1 MARKKRFT
9 RAEQERRV
17 TQILRGLDRAY
28 PDAQCALVHRNALE
42 LLVATILSAQCTD
55 ERVNIVTRD
64 LFKTYRTPEDYMNAA
79 RAVLEEEI
87 RSTGFFRNKTKSLQ
101 GAAAMM
107 IEKFGGQVPD
117 TMEELVQL
125 PGVARKTAN
134 VVLGVI
140 FGKAEGVVVDTHVFR
155 VARRLDLSHA
165 PTPEKMERDLMELIP
180 RDKWIVFSHQ
190 MIHHGRKVCKARKP
204 LCYLCPVEKVCQS
217 EDKVLAAPMYHAGR
231 STSGRKAVG

>member
-17 TQILRGLDRAY
+17 AQILRGLDEAY
-28 PDAQCALVHRNALE
+28 PNAQCALEHKNALE

-64 LFKTYRTPEDYMNAA
+64 LFKNYRTPQDYVNVP
-79 RAVLEEEI
+79 RTVLEEEI

-101 GAAAMM
+101 GAAAM
-107 IEKFGGQVPD
+107 IIDKFGGRVPE
-117 TMEELVQL
+117 TMEELIQL

-140 FGKAEGVVVDTHVFR
+140 FGKAEGIVVDTHVFR

-165 PTPEKMERDLMELIP
+165 PVPEKMERDLMKLIP
-180 RDKWIVFSHQ
+180 RNKWIVFSHQ
-190 MIHHGRKVCKARKP
+190 MIHHGRKLCKARKP
-204 LCYLCPVEKVCQS
+204 VCYLCPVEQVCQS
-217 EDKVLAAPMYHAGR
+217 EDKVLAAPPYGSSRLTSRQRAG
-231 STSGRKAVG
+231 

>member
-9 RAEQERRV
+9 RVEQERRV
-17 TQILRGLDRAY
+17 AQILRGLDQGY
-28 PDAQCALVHRNALE
+28 PNAQCALEHKNALE

-64 LFKTYRTPEDYMNAA
+64 LFKKYRTPEDYVNAP

-87 RSTGFFRNKTKSLQ
+87 RTTGFFRNKTRSLQ
-101 GAAAMM
+101 GAAEM
-107 IEKFGGQVPD
+107 ILDKFGGRVPD
-117 TMEELVQL
+117 TMEELIQL

-155 VARRLDLSHA
+155 VARRLDLSHEPA
-165 PTPEKMERDLMELIP
+165 PEKMERDLMELIP
-180 RDKWIVFSHQ
+180 RNRWILFSHQ
-190 MIHHGRKVCKARKP
+190 MIHHGRKLCKARKP
-204 LCYLCPVEKVCQS
+204 ICYLCPVEKVCQS
-217 EDKVLAAPMYHAGR
+217 EDKVLAAQTHGSSRLTSRRRAG
-231 STSGRKAVG
+231 

>member
-9 RAEQERRV
+9 RVEQERRV
-17 TQILRGLDRAY
+17 AQILRGLDQGY
-28 PDAQCALVHRNALE
+28 PNAQCALEHKNALE

-64 LFKTYRTPEDYMNAA
+64 LFKKYRTPEDYVNAP

-87 RSTGFFRNKTKSLQ
+87 RTTGFFRNKTRSLQ
-101 GAAAMM
+101 GAAEM
-107 IEKFGGQVPD
+107 ILDKFGGRVPD
-117 TMEELVQL
+117 TMEELIQL

-155 VARRLDLSHA
+155 VARRLDLSHEPA
-165 PTPEKMERDLMELIP
+165 PEKMERDLMELIP
-180 RDKWIVFSHQ
+180 RNRWILFSHQ
-190 MIHHGRKVCKARKP
+190 MIHHGRKLCKARKP
-204 LCYLCPVEKVCQS
+204 ICYLCPVERVCQS
-217 EDKVLAAPMYHAGR
+217 EDKVLAAPTYG
-231 STSGRKAVG
+231 SGRLTSRQRAG

>member
-17 TQILRGLDRAY
+17 AQILRGLDQVY
-28 PDAQCALVHRNALE
+28 PNAQCALEHKNSLE

-64 LFKTYRTPEDYMNAA
+64 LFKKYRTPEDYVNAP

-87 RSTGFFRNKTKSLQ
+87 RSTGFFRNKTKSIQ
-101 GAAAMM
+101 RAAAM
-107 IEKFGGQVPD
+107 ILDEFGGRVPE
-117 TMEELVQL
+117 TMEELIRL

-165 PTPEKMERDLMELIP
+165 PTPEKMECDLMKLIP
-180 RDKWIVFSHQ
+180 RNKWILFSHQ
-190 MIHHGRKVCKARKP
+190 MIHHGRKLCKARKP

-231 STSGRKAVG
+231 STSGRKAV

>member
-9 RAEQERRV
+9 RVEQERRV
-17 TQILRGLDRAY
+17 ARILRGLDQAY
-28 PDAQCALVHRNALE
+28 PNAKCALEHKNALE

-64 LFKTYRTPEDYMNAA
+64 LFKKYRTPEDYAFA
-79 RAVLEEEI
+79 PRAVLEEEI
-87 RSTGFFRNKTKSLQ
+87 RSTGFFRNKTRSLQ
-101 GAAAMM
+101 GAAAM
-107 IEKFGGQVPD
+107 ILDKFGGRVPD
-117 TMEELVQL
+117 TMEDLIRL

-165 PTPEKMERDLMELIP
+165 PAPEKMERDLMGLIP
-180 RDKWIVFSHQ
+180 RNKWIVFSHQ
-190 MIHHGRKVCKARKP
+190 MIHHGRKLCKARKP
-204 LCYLCPVEKVCQS
+204 ICYLCPVESVCQS
-217 EDKVLAAPMYHAGR
+217 EDKALAVQTG
-231 STSGRKAVG
+231 SGRATSRRKAG

>member
-9 RAEQERRV
+9 RVEQERRV
-17 TQILRGLDRAY
+17 AQILRGLDQVY
-28 PDAQCALVHRNALE
+28 PDAQCALEHKNSLE

-64 LFKTYRTPEDYMNAA
+64 LFKRYRTPEDYVNAP

-101 GAAAMM
+101 RAAAM
-107 IEKFGGQVPD
+107 ILDEFGGRVPE
-117 TMEELVQL
+117 TMEELIQL

-165 PTPEKMERDLMELIP
+165 PTPEKMERDLMKLIP
-180 RDKWIVFSHQ
+180 RNKWILFSHQ
-190 MIHHGRKVCKARKP
+190 MIHHGRKLCKARKP
-204 LCYLCPVEKVCQS
+204 ICYLCPVEKVCQS
-217 EDKVLAAPMYHAGR
+217 EDKALAAQTDG
-231 STSGRKAVG
+231 SGRLTNRRRAG

>member
-9 RAEQERRV
+9 RVEQERRV
-17 TQILRGLDRAY
+17 AQILRGLDQVY
-28 PDAQCALVHRNALE
+28 PNAQCALEHKNALE

-64 LFKTYRTPEDYMNAA
+64 LFKRYRTPEDYVNAP

-101 GAAAMM
+101 RAAAM
-107 IEKFGGQVPD
+107 ILDEFGGRVPE
-117 TMEELVQL
+117 TMDQLIRL

-140 FGKAEGVVVDTHVFR
+140 FRKAEGVVVDTHVFR

-165 PTPEKMERDLMELIP
+165 PTPEKMERELMGLIP
-180 RDKWIVFSHQ
+180 RNKWILFSHQ
-190 MIHHGRKVCKARKP
+190 MIHHGRKLCKARKP
-204 LCYLCPVEKVCQS
+204 ICYLCPVEKVCQS
-217 EDKVLAAPMYHAGR
+217 EDKALAAQTDG
-231 STSGRKAVG
+231 SGRLTNQRRAG

>member
-9 RAEQERRV
+9 RVEQERRV
-17 TQILRGLDRAY
+17 AQILRGLDQVY
-28 PDAQCALVHRNALE
+28 PDAQCALEHTNSLE

-64 LFKTYRTPEDYMNAA
+64 LFKKYRTPQDYANAP
-79 RAVLEEEI
+79 RSVLEEEI
-87 RSTGFFRNKTKSLQ
+87 RSTGFFRNKTRSIQ
-101 GAAAMM
+101 RAAAM
-107 IEKFGGQVPD
+107 ILDEFGGRVPE
-117 TMEELVQL
+117 TMEELIRL

-165 PTPEKMERDLMELIP
+165 PTPEKMERDLMKLIP
-180 RDKWIVFSHQ
+180 RNKWILFSHQ
-190 MIHHGRKVCKARKP
+190 MIHHGRKLCKARKP
-204 LCYLCPVEKVCQS
+204 ICYLCPVERVCQS
-217 EDKVLAAPMYHAGR
+217 EDKVLAAQTHG
-231 STSGRKAVG
+231 SGRLTSRRRAG